1 MRWLYKASMGRLFAV
16 RNLHKTTVTAKV
28 DLCVMQAI
36 GFPLYTQ
43 RYYTALPRVVCEFS
57 INLRVYE
64 DFSQIDV
71 HDLRKS

>member
-1 MRWLYKASMGRLFAV
+1 MGRLFNV
-16 RNLHKTTVTAKV
+16 GSLHKTIVTDEV
-28 DLCVMQAI
+28 DLWVMQAI

-43 RYYTALPRVVCEFS
+43 RYYTALSCVVCEFS